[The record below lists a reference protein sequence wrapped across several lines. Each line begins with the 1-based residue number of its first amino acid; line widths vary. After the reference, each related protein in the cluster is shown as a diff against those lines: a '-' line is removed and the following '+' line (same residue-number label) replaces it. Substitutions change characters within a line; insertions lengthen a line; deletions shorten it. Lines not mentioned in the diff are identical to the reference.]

1 MREHW
6 GDERINEN
14 SICYSNRGLRLAV
27 IGKQGESFW
36 KVPMT
41 LDFRVIGVKLPGEQS
56 EDKIQ

>member
-6 GDERINEN
+6 RDERIDEN
-14 SICYSNRGLRLAV
+14 YICNSNHALWLAV
-27 IGKQGESFW
+27 IGKQGESIW

-56 EDKIQ
+56 